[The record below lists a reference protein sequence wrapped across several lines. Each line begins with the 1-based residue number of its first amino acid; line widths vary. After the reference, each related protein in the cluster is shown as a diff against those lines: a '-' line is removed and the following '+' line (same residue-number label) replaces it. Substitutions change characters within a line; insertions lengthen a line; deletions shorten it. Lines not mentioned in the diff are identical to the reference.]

1 METTQFSYSYNA
13 QQNIQSYLPK
23 EEYIPLQQ
31 DLYQNEQNNIIT
43 QEYQT
48 NYDDNNK
55 LEDNN
60 IYNQYFTQNSDINTL
75 YPENINQMNVISQIN
90 GGEQKNQIKEYNL
103 NLTNSFTSN
112 NVVNTNYK
120 INNNLE
126 YNNNINVNTNINITK
141 DKTYSYINKEKNNIN
156 NIDNNINNNTNNY
169 EKNIISNNENPINAI
184 KSEIENKQITSS
196 ISNNQNQLNKE
207 IENNQNINNISD
219 KGSEPPNENQEI
231 QEKASSISNGS
242 EINKFNI
249 KNEKRKLSSQNI
261 TNPLESN
268 IINSP
273 IVHSINNKE
282 ESEYEN
288 DIKNKLEEKKEFNLD
303 FLKEENFFLRNKEEY
318 KKKEFDFKTHFNLNF
333 TKEKDG
339 FYYNKVHK
347 IITPLLGHYEMP
359 EDLEFKFPLLSPD
372 KKYLAC
378 IGKGD
383 IDWVFVWEMS
393 NLYWY
398 KYKFCYSKVDCITF
412 TPNSKS
418 LIIIYK
424 YSNPI
429 MYDLSNG
436 KMSLKLVRN
445 GEEKNRESY
454 QCSFTTIG
462 THFALT
468 STKSYTLWSLKSGK
482 ILQRMK
488 DNSPVKIIC
497 REYLI
502 NIDSKLNCVIRN
514 IWEQNII
521 ENFQIK
527 GISTPQ
533 EILDARLSKDMTN
546 FIYVIKPGIV
556 IYNFKEKEYTGLQK
570 FDSGVERATF
580 NDDAKLI
587 MKTNMRNLC
596 INDLEKGTN
605 ICTIL
610 KAKFNDYKID
620 FTLKKLIT
628 IDNLSITIQDIF
640 DEQPN
645 EKHVWLN
652 KNPTKFIEVQ
662 FSRNFDY
669 LLARISNTEIVLY
682 DLKSGYIIKKFETFD
697 ENWLDYKM
705 TNNGGDRIA
714 VKLNKHLIK
723 IWNFI
728 TQKEEA
734 TFYNYNSNSLCFSAD
749 GYYLAS
755 GIKKGSE
762 VARIWDISEQKYGSY
777 LFNGINKNLNTKIH
791 LTYPAPKR
799 LICCSVNQQPLI
811 FNSYSKELL
820 YKCECPIKFEDIY
833 DIQSDLRY
841 DIFIIKGRDNEKRN
855 MAIRYKI
862 SDGSLIQI
870 YENYTMFELTK
881 YKGFLLIK
889 CDNINQGKLT
899 TIDLKDKNEEKMFEF
914 QIQTNKCE
922 LINDNKTAIIKY
934 GDKYCKE
941 FNLINIYNGNFIGK
955 INFVQNLERNSETYL
970 NADCDKN
977 ELFFRYFEFLS
988 PEETISYLKKSVFIV
1003 EGKNGK

>member
-1 METTQFSYSYNA
+1 MESTQFSYSYNT
-13 QQNIQSYLPK
+13 QQNIQPYLIK
-23 EEYIPLQQ
+23 EEYIPLQS
-31 DLYQNEQNNIIT
+31 DFYQNEQNNIIT
-43 QEYQT
+43 QEAYQT
-48 NYDDNNK
+48 NDADYTK
-55 LEDNN
+55 LVDNN
-60 IYNQYFTQNSDINTL
+60 IYNQYFTQNYDINTL
-75 YPENINQMNVISQIN
+75 YPENINQMNIIPQTN
-90 GGEQKNQIKEYNL
+90 KEEQKNQIEEYNL
-103 NLTNSFTSN
+103 NITNSFTSN
-112 NVVNTNYK
+112 NVVNTNYQ
-120 INNNLE
+120 INNNIE
-126 YNNNINVNTNINITK
+126 YNNNLNINTNINNTCE
-141 DKTYSYINKEKNNIN
+141 KTNLYINEENKNIN
-156 NIDNNINNNTNNY
+156 HIENNNTNNY
-169 EKNIISNNENPINAI
+169 ENNIILNNENPINEL
-184 KSEIENKQITSS
+184 KSEIENKQINFS
-196 ISNNQNQLNKE
+196 ITNNQNKPNNE
-207 IENNQNINNISD
+207 TENNQNKNDISD
-219 KGSEPPNENQEI
+219 KGSEPLDENQEI
-231 QEKASSISNGS
+231 QDKASSIQNPS
-242 EINKFNI
+242 EMNNQSNI
-249 KNEKRKLSSQNI
+249 KLEKRKLSSLKI
-261 TNPLESN
+261 INPLESN

-288 DIKNKLEEKKEFNLD
+288 DIKNKQEGKKESNID
-303 FLKEENFFLRNKEEY
+303 FLKEENYFLRNKEEY

-333 TKEKDG
+333 TKEKEG
-339 FYYNKVHK
+339 FFYNKVHK

-359 EDLEFKFPLLSPD
+359 EDLEYKYPLLSPD
-372 KKYLAC
+372 EKYLAC

-418 LIIIYK
+418 LIIVYK

-429 MYDLSNG
+429 MYDLSTG
-436 KMSLKLVRN
+436 KMSLKLVKN

-482 ILQRMK
+482 ILQRIK

-570 FDSGVERATF
+570 FDSGVESASF

-628 IDNLSITIQDIF
+628 IDNISITIQDIF
-640 DEQPN
+640 DEQPI

-652 KNPTKFIEVQ
+652 KNPTKFIDVQ
-662 FSRNFDY
+662 FSRNFDF
-669 LLARISNTEIVLY
+669 LLARISSTEIVIY
-682 DLKSGYIIKKFETFD
+682 NLKCGYIIKKFETFD
-697 ENWLDYKM
+697 EKWLDYTM

-749 GYYLAS
+749 GYYLTS

-777 LFNGINKNLNTKIH
+777 LFNGINDNLNTKVH
-791 LTYPAPKR
+791 LTFPTPKR

-820 YKCECPIKFEDIY
+820 YKCECPIKFEHIY
-833 DIQSDLRY
+833 DIESDLRF
-841 DIFIIKGRDNEKRN
+841 DIFIIKGRDYEKRN

-870 YENYTMFELTK
+870 YENYTMLELTK

-889 CDNINQGKLT
+889 CDNINQGKLSS
-899 TIDLKDKNEEKMFEF
+899 IDLKNKNEEKMFEF
-914 QIQTNKCE
+914 QLQTNRCE

-955 INFVQNLERNSETYL
+955 INYVQNLERNSETYL
-970 NADCDKN
+970 TADCDKN

-988 PEETISYLKKSVFIV
+988 PEETIAYLKKNFCIV
-1003 EGKNGK
+1003 EGKNSQ